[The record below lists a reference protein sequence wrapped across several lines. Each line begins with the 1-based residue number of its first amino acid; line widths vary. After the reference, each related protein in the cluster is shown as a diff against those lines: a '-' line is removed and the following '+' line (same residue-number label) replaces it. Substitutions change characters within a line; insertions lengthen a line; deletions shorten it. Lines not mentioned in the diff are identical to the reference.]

1 MNCVETWGKVCPRK
15 KRECK
20 ELMFREGQGSPAA
33 PEVKGENRKNPTDG
47 AGRSRS
53 KGFRGFQA
61 LRDLT
66 SVLKGHPSAMTVIPV
81 REDGCRG
88 QRADGRI
95 MLASGKAGSGGTGL
109 A

>member
-20 ELMFREGQGSPAA
+20 ELMFRECQGSPAV
-33 PEVKGENRKNPTDG
+33 PEVKGKNRKNSTG
-47 AGRSRS
+47 GSRS